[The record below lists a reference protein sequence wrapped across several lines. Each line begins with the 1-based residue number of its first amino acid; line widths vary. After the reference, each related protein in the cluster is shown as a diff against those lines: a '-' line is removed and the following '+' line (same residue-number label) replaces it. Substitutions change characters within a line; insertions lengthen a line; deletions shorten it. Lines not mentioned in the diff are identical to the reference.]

1 MEQEEFAVVQSE
13 QELPAADAA
22 QPAGPAQ
29 PLPAE
34 EPAAGAMPA
43 VPDPLPPAMPRQEEL
58 PPPPLAQFALEQQLA
73 RGRQVL
79 NQELRIIESLDP
91 AVKSLAD
98 LKQQPEFGRFDRLVK
113 SGMAIS
119 DAYKLA
125 CFDRLGRQ
133 QAAAARQAAINAMR
147 AKDHLAPVGGGQ
159 AAEDGLTDE
168 IIQNYRQYNP
178 RWTRAQIAAFHR
190 SYKQGV

>member
-1 MEQEEFAVVQSE
+1 MESEERALPEQETPDAQAESAVT
-13 QELPAADAA
+13 DAA
-22 QPAGPAQ
+22 PA
-29 PLPAE
+29 
-34 EPAAGAMPA
+34 
-43 VPDPLPPAMPRQEEL
+43 EL
-58 PPPPLAQFALEQQLA
+58 PPTESREDEGPLAAQALPGTPLAQFALEQELA
-73 RGRQVL
+73 RGRRLLDEQ
-79 NQELRIIESLDP
+79 LRIIQSVDP
-91 AVKSLAD
+91 AVKGLED
-98 LKQQPEFGRFDRLVK
+98 LRAQPEFGRFDRLVK

-133 QAAAARQAAINAMR
+133 QAAAARQAAINDVR
-147 AKDHLAPVGGGQ
+147 AKEHLAPVGGGQ

-168 IIQNYRQYNP
+168 IIRNYRQYNP

>member
-1 MEQEEFAVVQSE
+1 MESEERALPEQETPAVEAESPLPAAAAPAESGEGQAPAE
-13 QELPAADAA
+13 GWEEQAPAQELP
-22 QPAGPAQ
+22 GT
-29 PLPAE
+29 
-34 EPAAGAMPA
+34 
-43 VPDPLPPAMPRQEEL
+43 
-58 PPPPLAQFALEQQLA
+58 PLAQFALEQQLA
-73 RGRQVL
+73 RGRRLLDEQ
-79 NQELRIIESLDP
+79 LRIIESVDP

-98 LKQQPEFGRFDRLVK
+98 LRTQPEFSHFDKLVK
-113 SGMAIS
+113 SGMTIS

-133 QAAAARQAAINAMR
+133 QAAAARQAAINDVR
-147 AKDHLAPVGGGQ
+147 AKEHLAPVGGGQ

-168 IIQNYRQYNP
+168 IIRNYRQYNS

>member
-1 MEQEEFAVVQSE
+1 MESEERAAPAG
-13 QELPAADAA
+13 ELAGEEIAAGESAPEERAADAGL
-22 QPAGPAQ
+22 PAGQ
-29 PLPAE
+29 E
-34 EPAAGAMPA
+34 SG
-43 VPDPLPPAMPRQEEL
+43 PAME
-58 PPPPLAQFALEQQLA
+58 PPVQAPGAPALAEYALEQQLA
-73 RGRQVL
+73 RGRRLLEAQM
-79 NQELRIIESLDP
+79 QIIQSVDP

-98 LKQQPEFGRFDRLVK
+98 LRAQPEFSRFDRLVK

-125 CFDRLGRQ
+125 CFDRLSRQ
-133 QAAAARQAAINAMR
+133 QAAAARQAAINDAR
-147 AKDHLAPVGGGQ
+147 AKEHLAPVGGGQ

-168 IIQNYRQYNP
+168 IIRNYRQYNP

>member
-1 MEQEEFAVVQSE
+1 MESEEHV
-13 QELPAADAA
+13 
-22 QPAGPAQ
+22 
-29 PLPAE
+29 LPAE
-34 EPAAGAMPA
+34 ETLSAEAESIAAPEGS
-43 VPDPLPPAMPRQEEL
+43 RQEEPSLTEMAPGEGTAAPAAQAL
-58 PPPPLAQFALEQQLA
+58 PAAPLAQYALEQELV
-73 RGRQVL
+73 RGRRLLDEQM
-79 NQELRIIESLDP
+79 RIIQSVDP

-98 LKQQPEFGRFDRLVK
+98 LRSQPEFGRFDRLVK

-133 QAAAARQAAINAMR
+133 QAAAARQAAINDAR
-147 AKDHLAPVGGGQ
+147 AKEHLAPVGGGQ

-168 IIQNYRQYNP
+168 IIRNYRQYNP

>member
-1 MEQEEFAVVQSE
+1 MENEERAAPVE
-13 QELPAADAA
+13 QASA
-22 QPAGPAQ
+22 AGPESAGPMEPRGQ
-29 PLPAE
+29 TAPAEGEHGGRSEDAPAEQAPPLP
-34 EPAAGAMPA
+34 GT
-43 VPDPLPPAMPRQEEL
+43 
-58 PPPPLAQFALEQQLA
+58 PLAQYALEQQLA
-73 RGRQVL
+73 RGRRLLEEQ
-79 NQELRIIESLDP
+79 LRIIESVDP

-98 LKQQPEFGRFDRLVK
+98 LRSQPEFGRFDKLVK

-133 QAAAARQAAINAMR
+133 QAAAARQAAINDAR
-147 AKDHLAPVGGGQ
+147 AKEHLAPVGGGQ

-168 IIQNYRQYNP
+168 IIRNYRQYNP

>member
-1 MEQEEFAVVQSE
+1 MESEER
-13 QELPAADAA
+13 AA
-22 QPAGPAQ
+22 
-29 PLPAE
+29 PAE
-34 EPAAGAMPA
+34 ELAVGETGAGESPRQTYTEEAGPQAGQENSPDMEPAPESGMPA
-43 VPDPLPPAMPRQEEL
+43 
-58 PPPPLAQFALEQQLA
+58 LAEYALEQQLA
-73 RGRQVL
+73 RGRRLLEAQM
-79 NQELRIIESLDP
+79 QIIQSVDP

-98 LKQQPEFGRFDRLVK
+98 LRAQPEFSRFDRLVK

-133 QAAAARQAAINAMR
+133 QAAAARQAAINDAR
-147 AKDHLAPVGGGQ
+147 AKEHLAPVGGGQ

-168 IIQNYRQYNP
+168 IIRNYRQYNP

>member
-1 MEQEEFAVVQSE
+1 MESEERALPEQEA
-13 QELPAADAA
+13 PAAEAESAAPLEAA
-22 QPAGPAQ
+22 Q
-29 PLPAE
+29 
-34 EPAAGAMPA
+34 EPAPAAERGEDFAPAAPEMAGT
-43 VPDPLPPAMPRQEEL
+43 
-58 PPPPLAQFALEQQLA
+58 PLAQFALEQELA
-73 RGRQVL
+73 RGRRLLDEQ
-79 NQELRIIESLDP
+79 LRIIQTVDP

-98 LKQQPEFGRFDRLVK
+98 LRTQPEFGHFDKLVK

-133 QAAAARQAAINAMR
+133 QAAAARQAAINDVR
-147 AKDHLAPVGGGQ
+147 AKEHLAPVGGGQ

-168 IIQNYRQYNP
+168 IIRNYRQYNP

>member
-1 MEQEEFAVVQSE
+1 MATRCCWPSE
-13 QELPAADAA
+13 RRSVWRRSK
-22 QPAGPAQ
+22 
-29 PLPAE
+29 PLRPTTSSISST
-34 EPAAGAMPA
+34 
-43 VPDPLPPAMPRQEEL
+43 R
-58 PPPPLAQFALEQQLA
+58 
-73 RGRQVL
+73 
-79 NQELRIIESLDP
+79 LRISFSGSFCIIESVDP

-98 LKQQPEFGRFDRLVK
+98 LRTQPEFGRFDRLVK

-133 QAAAARQAAINAMR
+133 QAAAARQAAINDVR
-147 AKDHLAPVGGGQ
+147 AKEHLAPVGGGQ

-168 IIQNYRQYNP
+168 IIRNYRQYNP

>member
-1 MEQEEFAVVQSE
+1 MESEESVLATQET
-13 QELPAADAA
+13 PAAEEQSGVSQMPEPPAPVERGEAPAPQA
-22 QPAGPAQ
+22 Q
-29 PLPAE
+29 E
-34 EPAAGAMPA
+34 VPAA
-43 VPDPLPPAMPRQEEL
+43 
-58 PPPPLAQFALEQQLA
+58 PLAQFALEQELA
-73 RGRQVL
+73 RGRRLLDEQM
-79 NQELRIIESLDP
+79 RIIQSVDP

-98 LKQQPEFGRFDRLVK
+98 LRSQPEFGRFDRLVK

-133 QAAAARQAAINAMR
+133 QAAAARQAAINDAR
-147 AKDHLAPVGGGQ
+147 AKEHLAPVGGGQ

-168 IIQNYRQYNP
+168 IIRNYRQYNP

>member
-1 MEQEEFAVVQSE
+1 MESEERTAPVQEAAAAEAESAAARE
-13 QELPAADAA
+13 PAQEPPAA
-22 QPAGPAQ
+22 
-29 PLPAE
+29 
-34 EPAAGAMPA
+34 AAGAESAAPA
-43 VPDPLPPAMPRQEEL
+43 EQQALPGT
-58 PPPPLAQFALEQQLA
+58 PLAQFALEQQLA
-73 RGRQVL
+73 RGRRL
-79 NQELRIIESLDP
+79 LEQEMRIIQSVDP
-91 AVKSLAD
+91 AVKGLAD
-98 LKQQPEFGRFDRLVK
+98 LRSQPEFGRFDRLVK

-133 QAAAARQAAINAMR
+133 QAAAARQAAINDAR
-147 AKDHLAPVGGGQ
+147 AKEHLAPVGGGQ

-168 IIQNYRQYNP
+168 IIRNYRQYNP

>member
-1 MEQEEFAVVQSE
+1 M
-13 QELPAADAA
+13 
-22 QPAGPAQ
+22 
-29 PLPAE
+29 
-34 EPAAGAMPA
+34 
-43 VPDPLPPAMPRQEEL
+43 
-58 PPPPLAQFALEQQLA
+58 
-73 RGRQVL
+73 
-79 NQELRIIESLDP
+79 RIIQSVDP

-98 LKQQPEFGRFDRLVK
+98 LRSQPEFGRFDRLVK

-133 QAAAARQAAINAMR
+133 QAAAARQAAINDAR
-147 AKDHLAPVGGGQ
+147 AKEHLAPVGGGQ

-168 IIQNYRQYNP
+168 IIRNYRQYNP

>member
-1 MEQEEFAVVQSE
+1 MESEENVLATQET
-13 QELPAADAA
+13 PAAEEESGVSQA
-22 QPAGPAQ
+22 QEPPAPADRG
-29 PLPAE
+29 A
-34 EPAAGAMPA
+34 EPAPQEQAMPA
-43 VPDPLPPAMPRQEEL
+43 T
-58 PPPPLAQFALEQQLA
+58 PLAQFAREQELA
-73 RGRQVL
+73 RGRRLLDEQM
-79 NQELRIIESLDP
+79 RIIQSVDP

-98 LKQQPEFGRFDRLVK
+98 LRSQPEFGRFDRLVK

-133 QAAAARQAAINAMR
+133 QAAAARQAAINDVR
-147 AKDHLAPVGGGQ
+147 AKEHLAPVGGGQ

-168 IIQNYRQYNP
+168 IIRNYRQYNP